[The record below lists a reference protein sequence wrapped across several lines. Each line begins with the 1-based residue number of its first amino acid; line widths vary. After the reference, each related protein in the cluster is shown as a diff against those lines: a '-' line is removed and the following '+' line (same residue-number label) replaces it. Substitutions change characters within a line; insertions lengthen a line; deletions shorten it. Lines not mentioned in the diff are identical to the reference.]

1 MAEADYTNL
10 IVEVAVAIIVI
21 VTLGSVLDLF
31 LNIAIADKQG
41 TTYEMLLVAL
51 SIIVSIPTAIIAI
64 VFMLVRNSA

>member
-31 LNIAIADKQG
+31 LNIAIADNQG